1 MTNNFFASV
10 YSDFRGYNVA
20 IFEIDKTGDSPKL
33 LLHESQS
40 SDALSIQSIADI
52 IKPFTGDNFMG
63 CYFNFVDKDTT
74 NLIPNGVVNLI
85 GGETILLKLHENP
98 LVPLQTL
105 TLKLGGEELT
115 IEKRLSGRFYSDFRG
130 TNPAHLDEMSHQM
143 ANLIRVA
150 DNWDRLVNGDSN
162 TITMGE
168 PKDRFDDLDDFMG
181 FDRPRL

>member
-20 IFEIDKTGDSPKL
+20 IFEIDKTGDIPKL
-33 LLHESQS
+33 SLHKSES
-40 SDALSIQSIADI
+40 SDALSTQSIADV
-52 IKPFTGDNFMG
+52 IKRYTGDNFTG
-63 CYFNFVDKDTT
+63 CYFNFVEKDTT

-85 GGETILLKLHENP
+85 GGEILLLKLNENP
-98 LVPLQTL
+98 MVPLQSL
-105 TLKLGGEELT
+105 GVKLVEGNLRVKEGLD
-115 IEKRLSGRFYSDFRG
+115 GRVHSDFRG
-130 TNPAHLDEMSHQM
+130 TNPAHLDEMSHQI

-168 PKDRFDDLDDFMG
+168 PKDLFDDLDG
-181 FDRPRL
+181 FVWDDRPRL